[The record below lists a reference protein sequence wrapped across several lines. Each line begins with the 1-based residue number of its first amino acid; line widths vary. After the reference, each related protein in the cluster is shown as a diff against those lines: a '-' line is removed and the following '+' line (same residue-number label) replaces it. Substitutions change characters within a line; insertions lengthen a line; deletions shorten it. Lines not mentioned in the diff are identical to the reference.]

1 MEDITVKKTRSKKA
15 AWDVIPSSLFAKQTH
30 NPIRKIV
37 DGMKLTPN
45 PEKEMIALSI
55 GDPTVFGNLLPA
67 QAVNEAVIESIR
79 SEKCNGYA
87 PSTGKKPIRHGD
99 VIFASGCSGAL
110 DLSIMALANPG
121 QNILVP
127 RPGFSLYKTL
137 ADSLSI
143 VVKHYDLLPERIWE
157 ADLDHLE
164 SLIDDNTAAIIVNN
178 PSNPCGSVY
187 SKNHI
192 QGILDIAN
200 RYKVPIIAD
209 EIYAYFVFP
218 GQEFVSMASQTKDVP
233 ILSCGGLT
241 KRYLVPGWRMGWIT
255 IHDRHDAFEKQV
267 RPGLTSLSQRILG
280 PNTLVQGALPKILEL
295 TPQEFFDSTIEIVKR
310 NADISYEAMSSIPGL
325 NPVMPTGAMY
335 MMVGIDMEKFQAFK
349 DDVQF
354 TERLVTEQSV
364 FCLPASCFQ
373 YPNFFRI
380 VLTVPQEKLQEACER
395 INEFC
400 SKYYGKKT
408 NIYDNGV
415 MT

>member
-1 MEDITVKKTRSKKA
+1 ML
-15 AWDVIPSSLFAKQTH
+15 LFQ
-30 NPIRKIV
+30 
-37 DGMKLTPN
+37 
-45 PEKEMIALSI
+45 
-55 GDPTVFGNLLPA
+55 
-67 QAVNEAVIESIR
+67 
-79 SEKCNGYA
+79 
-87 PSTGKKPIRHGD
+87 D
-99 VIFASGCSGAL
+99 VIFTSGCCGAL
-110 DLSIMALANPG
+110 DLAIMVLANPG

-127 RPGFSLYKTL
+127 RPGFSAYKTL
-137 ADSLSI
+137 ANSLSI

-192 QGILDIAN
+192 HGILDIAN

-241 KRYLVPGWRMGWIT
+241 KRYLVPGWRMGWIM
-255 IHDRHDAFEKQV
+255 IHDRHGAFEKQ
-267 RPGLTSLSQRILG
+267 
-280 PNTLVQGALPKILEL
+280 
-295 TPQEFFDSTIEIVKR
+295 
-310 NADISYEAMSSIPGL
+310 
-325 NPVMPTGAMY
+325 
-335 MMVGIDMEKFQAFK
+335 VGIDMEKFQAFK

-354 TERLVTEQSV
+354 TEILVTEQSV

-395 INEFC
+395 IDEFC

-408 NIYDNGV
+408 NMHDKGV